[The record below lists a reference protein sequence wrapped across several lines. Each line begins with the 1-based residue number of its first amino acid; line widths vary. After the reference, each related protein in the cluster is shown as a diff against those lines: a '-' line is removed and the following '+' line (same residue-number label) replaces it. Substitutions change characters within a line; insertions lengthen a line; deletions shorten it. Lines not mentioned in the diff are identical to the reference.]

1 VVFWPYATGGSGV
14 YTQLFDDELAPALE
28 RAREDPSP
36 IHGLMAAAEALLT
49 MLCRAPGLWTSGL
62 RTWCAPSRQP

>member
-14 YTQLFDDELAPALE
+14 YTQLLDDELAPALG

-49 MLCRAPGLWTSGL
+49 MLCRAQGLVASTGTL
-62 RTWCAPSRQP
+62 RS